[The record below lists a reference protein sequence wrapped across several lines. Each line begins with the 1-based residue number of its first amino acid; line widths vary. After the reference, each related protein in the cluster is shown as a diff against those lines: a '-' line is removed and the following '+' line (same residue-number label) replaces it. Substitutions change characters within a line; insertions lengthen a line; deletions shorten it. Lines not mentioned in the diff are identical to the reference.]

1 MIDRAN
7 AVTILFLMLSGFF
20 YLAGTLGLLRFPD
33 PPSRLHALSKADNI
47 GLGFIAMGLMIQ
59 AESLMAGLKIL
70 MIWLIALLA
79 SAFTCFLI
87 ANRETDNGR
96 KHSGL

>member
-1 MIDRAN
+1 MNEIAN
-7 AVTILFLMLSGFF
+7 IATILLLVLGAIF

-33 PPSRLHALSKADNI
+33 TPSRLHALSKADNI

-59 AESLMAGLKIL
+59 AESWMAGLKIL

-79 SAFTCFLI
+79 GAFTCFLI
-87 ANRETDNGR
+87 ADRETDDGR
-96 KHSGL
+96 NSGL